1 MAELAAALGI
11 LGATIITVLV
21 EKFRRENRDDHAAV
35 MNVLKGIH
43 NDVEEVRDDVK
54 DVRGR
59 LSDHIEWHAT
69 KEAPKKRGRP
79 AKKASGA

>member
-43 NDVEEVRDDVK
+43 HDVEEVRDDVK

-59 LSDHIEWHAT
+59 LSDHIE
-69 KEAPKKRGRP
+69 
-79 AKKASGA
+79 

>member
-1 MAELAAALGI
+1 MAELAVALGV

-21 EKFRRENRDDHAAV
+21 ERFRRENRDDHAAV
-35 MNVLKGIH
+35 MNILFGIR
-43 NDVEEVRDDVK
+43 NDVEEVHEDMK

-69 KEAPKKRGRP
+69 QQAPKKRGRP
-79 AKKASGA
+79 KKETSA

>member
-1 MAELAAALGI
+1 MAELAVALGV
-11 LGATIITVLV
+11 LGATVITVLV

-35 MNVLKGIH
+35 MNVLFGIR

-79 AKKASGA
+79 RKDAS